1 MISNKLILMAMSWI
15 LSWSAFAIDQL
26 STTYAYI
33 TSSKNESSVVL
44 PGKKV
49 IEKDGV
55 KFMVNS
61 ELVEETNTS
70 LEDNKYC
77 SNQDF
82 WDSVEV
88 KVSKD
93 KKSINVSFP
102 EKIDIKKSGIRYA
115 YIQAIPPTYNY
126 ETYRNSHHMHGV
138 KQVKL
143 QLNKVSQNI
152 NLELV
157 RGHDFSNNYPIKE
170 WDINLVVNTYSETC
184 FEGTK
189 LQVNLLNYNN
199 IQDLEV
205 FYVNNII
212 SPVYEKN
219 FDVRTMSEDEY
230 VNQFVVKQNL
240 KKINNKLPDV
250 HEAALALLNFTV
262 YPDLDEYASSPFI
275 STNRIEKGKVVIG
288 LYGDVIE
295 DDLKTINNILETL
308 NVVAPNLDISYSS
321 NEQEVNL
328 PIHFANCTEFFSEVV
343 IQCKNRAAGIFYHPY
358 YSDYGWIWVDSKYKS
373 DFRQHILVHEIGHAL
388 GLKHNLCSN
397 SSMSYA
403 KWAEEPTY
411 FTATDLMQLMLLYDD
426 RIREKFISSNVV
438 TFLEL
443 DPVKFKEF
451 KSKPSEA
458 CGVNQKGFDK
468 LIQYQQGE
476 IGIEELLEDS

>member
-1 MISNKLILMAMSWI
+1 MISNKLVLIAMSWI

-61 ELVEETNTS
+61 ELVDETNTY
-70 LEDNKYC
+70 LENNKYC
-77 SNQDF
+77 SDEDF
-82 WDSVEV
+82 WGSVEV
-88 KVSKD
+88 KVSRD
-93 KKSINVSFP
+93 KKGINVSFP

-115 YIQAIPPTYNY
+115 YIQAIPLTYNY

-138 KQVKL
+138 KQLKL
-143 QLNKVSQNI
+143 ELNEVSQDI

-157 RGHDFSNNYPIKE
+157 RGHDFSSNYPIKE
-170 WDINLVVNTYSETC
+170 WKINLIVNTYSETC
-184 FEGTK
+184 YEGTK
-189 LQVNLLNYNN
+189 LQVNSSNYNN
-199 IQDLEV
+199 IHDLEV
-205 FYVNNII
+205 FYKKNII
-212 SPVYEKN
+212 NPVYEKN

-230 VNQFVVKQNL
+230 LKKFMVKQNL
-240 KKINNKLPDV
+240 KKMNNNLPDV
-250 HEAALALLNFTV
+250 HEAALALLNFTIH
-262 YPDLDEYASSPFI
+262 PDLDEYKSSPFE
-275 STNRIEKGKVVIG
+275 TTKRIEKGKVVIG

-321 NEQEVNL
+321 NEKEVNL
-328 PIHFANCTEFFSEVV
+328 PIHFASCTEFFSEVV
-343 IQCKNRAAGIFYHPY
+343 NQCKNRASGIFYHSSS
-358 YSDYGWIWVDSKYKS
+358 SDYGWIWVDAKYKS
-373 DFRQHILVHEIGHAL
+373 DFRQHVLVHEIGHAL
-388 GLKHNLCSN
+388 GLKHNLCFN

-403 KWAEEPTY
+403 KWGEEPTY
-411 FTATDLMQLMLLYDD
+411 FTSTDLMQLKLLYDD
-426 RIREKFISSNVV
+426 RIREKFTSSNVV

-451 KSKPSEA
+451 KSKPSDA

>member
-1 MISNKLILMAMSWI
+1 MISNKLILIAMSWI

-170 WDINLVVNTYSETC
+170 WDINLVVNTYIETC

-212 SPVYEKN
+212 SPVYDKN
-219 FDVRTMSEDEY
+219 FDVRTMS
-230 VNQFVVKQNL
+230 
-240 KKINNKLPDV
+240 
-250 HEAALALLNFTV
+250 
-262 YPDLDEYASSPFI
+262 
-275 STNRIEKGKVVIG
+275 
-288 LYGDVIE
+288 
-295 DDLKTINNILETL
+295 
-308 NVVAPNLDISYSS
+308 
-321 NEQEVNL
+321 
-328 PIHFANCTEFFSEVV
+328 
-343 IQCKNRAAGIFYHPY
+343 
-358 YSDYGWIWVDSKYKS
+358 
-373 DFRQHILVHEIGHAL
+373 
-388 GLKHNLCSN
+388 
-397 SSMSYA
+397 
-403 KWAEEPTY
+403 
-411 FTATDLMQLMLLYDD
+411 
-426 RIREKFISSNVV
+426 
-438 TFLEL
+438 
-443 DPVKFKEF
+443 
-451 KSKPSEA
+451 
-458 CGVNQKGFDK
+458 
-468 LIQYQQGE
+468 
-476 IGIEELLEDS
+476 